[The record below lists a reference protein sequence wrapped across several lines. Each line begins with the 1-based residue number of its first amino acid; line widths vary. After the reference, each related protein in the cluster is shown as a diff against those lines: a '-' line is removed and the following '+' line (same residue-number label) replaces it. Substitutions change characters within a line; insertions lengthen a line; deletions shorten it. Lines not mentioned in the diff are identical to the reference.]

1 MVFTGLFEERAI
13 VLGKLGLH
21 ERALAI
27 YVSILRDVPHA
38 IQYCDKVFY
47 LLYPRTEMFLVPLFV
62 KVHSTLILYLY
73 CSTCIFTNAALEFYV
88 VYCI

>member
-13 VLGKLGLH
+13 VLGKLGRH

-27 YVSILRDVPHA
+27 YMSILGDVPRA

-47 LLYPRTEMFLVPLFV
+47 L
-62 KVHSTLILYLY
+62 
-73 CSTCIFTNAALEFYV
+73 
-88 VYCI
+88 